1 VIRRED
7 KTFLNEALKQSIDRV
22 ILEQDFKDFDRPL
35 NNFKEVQHSVVQAKQ
50 WITKKKRIEGVM
62 LREA

>member
-1 VIRRED
+1 MIRRED